1 MKLGVILERK
11 GRMEKIY
18 KQVLRTLR
26 LSKKEAQ
33 TLYDA
38 EKILKDALEELT
50 NSDEEK
56 EIGLIDSI
64 REGAQGIG
72 VANLRLKVKETSGR
86 E

>member
-1 MKLGVILERK
+1 
-11 GRMEKIY
+11 MEKIY
-18 KQVLRTLR
+18 KQVLQTFK

-33 TLYDA
+33 ILYDA
-38 EKILKDALEELT
+38 EKILNDALEELNKT
-50 NSDEEK
+50 EDET
-56 EIGLIDSI
+56 EIGLLESI